1 MELTLAKKEQI
12 EIMTEISKAA
22 FDTDIEVGA
31 GKAGGPPDY
40 DSVEW
45 HRKMQES
52 GNLYVLLHNDSV
64 IGGAILFSD
73 MQNEKVLY
81 VGRICV
87 SPQYHRQGY
96 GIEMMRQIE
105 EKFQEAQSI
114 RLDTPI
120 WNVRTNAFYQKCG
133 YRETHRDNKFVYYE
147 KKLFPN

>member
-1 MELTLAKKEQI
+1 
-12 EIMTEISKAA
+12 
-22 FDTDIEVGA
+22 
-31 GKAGGPPDY
+31 
-40 DSVEW
+40 
-45 HRKMQES
+45 MQES

-81 VGRICV
+81 VGRIFV

-105 EKFQEAQSI
+105 EKFQEVQSI

-120 WNVRTNAFYQKCG
+120 WNVRTNAFYRKCG

-147 KKLFPN
+147 KKRQ